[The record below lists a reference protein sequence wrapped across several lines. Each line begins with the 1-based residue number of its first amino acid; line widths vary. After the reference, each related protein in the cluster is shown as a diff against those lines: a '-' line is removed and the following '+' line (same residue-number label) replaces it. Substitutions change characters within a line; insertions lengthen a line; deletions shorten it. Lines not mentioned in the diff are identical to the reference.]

1 MKLGLDFHGVCDT
14 YPEIY
19 RPLTQALLSAY
30 YSDPRRTQIN
40 EVHII
45 TGGRKSSKILK
56 VLEELGIVHTHFFS
70 ILDYH
75 AESGTTRI
83 WNDDKGQPWMEEH
96 LWNPTKAEYCERMG
110 IDLMIDDSPIYGS
123 YFDGKTVYM
132 LQRDPTKQ
140 DVWMKLAGR
149 K

>member
-14 YPEIY
+14 YPQIY
-19 RPLTQALLSAY
+19 RPMTFALLGFNSLFSA
-30 YSDPRRTQIN
+30 N

-45 TGGRKSSKILK
+45 TGGRKSEKILK
-56 VLEELGIVHTHFFS
+56 VLEELGIVYTHFFS

-75 AESGTTRI
+75 TELGTTRI
-83 WNDDKGQPWMEEH
+83 WDDESGRAWMDED
-96 LWNPTKAEYCERMG
+96 LWNPTKAEYCERVG

-123 YFDGKTVYM
+123 YFTGKTVYM
-132 LQRDPTKQ
+132 LQRDPKKQ
-140 DVWMKLAGR
+140 DVWMQLAGR